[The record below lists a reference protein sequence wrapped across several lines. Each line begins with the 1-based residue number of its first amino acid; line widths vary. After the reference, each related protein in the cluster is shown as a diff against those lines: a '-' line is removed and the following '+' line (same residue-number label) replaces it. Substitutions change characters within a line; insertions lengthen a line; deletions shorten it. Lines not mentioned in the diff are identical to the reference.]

1 MGRTGITQTKFPEE
15 DICTPDKLGEK
26 CFYDLYNP
34 PNGEGMVSMKKKTY
48 WKRAKR
54 EHVQNSEAAVWRVTK
69 KRRGVSL
76 NAISD
81 IFGIFKYDNLL

>member
-48 WKRAKR
+48 
-54 EHVQNSEAAVWRVTK
+54 
-69 KRRGVSL
+69 
-76 NAISD
+76 
-81 IFGIFKYDNLL
+81 